1 MMISDYL
8 GAARTIVVKIGS
20 SLLIDGDSGRIN
32 QAALSGFAAD
42 LAMLHGL
49 GCRCIVVSSG
59 AIALGRH
66 RLDLGLAASRLKIE
80 DKQAAAA
87 VGQVYLSHEWTAAL
101 DHHSIAT
108 AQILLSFADTEERRR
123 HLNARATM
131 SSLLSHGVIP
141 IVNENDTVATAE
153 IRYGDN
159 DRLAARVAQ
168 MVSAD
173 MLLLLSDIDGLYSAD
188 PKRDSAASFIDEVT
202 VLSDDIRAMAG
213 PAQTDFSSGGMI
225 TKIEAAR
232 IAMQA
237 GCHMVISD
245 GRILRPI
252 NHLFSGGRGTC
263 FVASSKPLQARKMW
277 IGGGLQPQGS
287 IDVDGGASAALY
299 SGKSLLAAGIV
310 SVSGDFARGDLISVR
325 GKGGLAIGRGLVNYS
340 SSDIAAIAGRKSS
353 EIRNILGYTGRDEVI
368 HADDLVMD

>member
-237 GCHMVISD
+237 GCHMVICD
-245 GRILRPI
+245 GRIPRPI
-252 NHLFSGGRGTC
+252 NHLFGGGRGT
-263 FVASSKPLQARKMW
+263 FFAASSKPLQARKMW

-287 IDVDGGASAALY
+287 IDIDKGALAALY

-310 SVSGDFARGDLISVR
+310 SVSGDFARGDLILVR
-325 GKGGLAIGRGLVNYS
+325 GGGGLSIGRGLTNYS
-340 SSDIAAIAGRKSS
+340 ASDIAAIVGRKSS
-353 EIRNILGYTGRDEVI
+353 EIRDILGYTGRDEVI